1 MLISLDQGS
10 PNLATLR
17 LVDFNSKNSG
27 KYRIQKQLPSY
38 TSFCNLCVVQPK
50 FYKSVID
57 DVIEG
62 VRDVFVE
69 EGVDEQIL
77 KELKRVSAVARK
89 AFVQLHL
96 VHQLHLS

>member
-1 MLISLDQGS
+1 ME
-10 PNLATLR
+10 
-17 LVDFNSKNSG
+17 
-27 KYRIQKQLPSY
+27 YRTPKQLI
-38 TSFCNLCVVQPK
+38 SFCNLYVVQPK

-77 KELKRVSAVARK
+77 KELKRVCW
-89 AFVQLHL
+89 
-96 VHQLHLS
+96 

>member
-1 MLISLDQGS
+1 MEYRTPKQLISL
-10 PNLATLR
+10 
-17 LVDFNSKNSG
+17 
-27 KYRIQKQLPSY
+27 
-38 TSFCNLCVVQPK
+38 CNLCVVQPK

-77 KELKRVSAVARK
+77 KELKRVCW
-89 AFVQLHL
+89 
-96 VHQLHLS
+96 